1 MQKDEGGGGSRFST
15 DSIYK
20 KAWGSYSEQNKFTK
34 NVWGSRF
41 RTATNPEK
49 GMGVAIPN
57 YKVRKRHGGCN
68 SKQLESSQN
77 GLGVAIP
84 NIIYFTECHGGRY
97 SEQIK

>member
-1 MQKDEGGGGSRFST
+1 M
-15 DSIYK
+15 
-20 KAWGSYSEQNKFTK
+20 
-34 NVWGSRF
+34 GSRF
-41 RTATNPEK
+41 RIATNLEK
-49 GMGVAIPN
+49 GMGVAILNN

-68 SKQLESSQN
+68 SEQLESSQN